1 MPDRISSF
9 IAPCGG
15 GLITNLDPLT
25 QGSSAPGSAFRMINY
40 EPSLQGGYRRID
52 GYTNDYGTVPG
63 ESGTAVL
70 GVAVFGQLNNGIF
83 ACRKPASG
91 NNYFHYWN
99 SSTSAWV
106 TPTTSGSP
114 TMTGVSRVRFSK
126 VNWGAPKLILV
137 DGINPPATWDGTT
150 YTQLTT
156 GTIPS
161 APSYCEDFASHL
173 FLAGDPDEQNLLYF
187 SAPLDET
194 NWTPAAGA
202 GVINVGFEITQIK
215 SFRDQLYIFGVNEIK
230 RLTGNSIADFQ
241 LLEVTKN
248 LGCVS
253 PDSVV
258 EFNGDL
264 LFLSPDGIR
273 PVSAT
278 DRIGDLEI
286 NTLSKSVQDIFET
299 LTENENLETVS
310 VVVLNKKSQFRLF
323 FADADALGVIGAL
336 RKSIQSSSS
345 FEYSQLIG
353 MEVNCVDS
361 GYVGTEEFIVHGD
374 STGRVFRQE
383 SGNNFNGEPIF
394 SLYQTPYVYMDDPLL
409 RKVFY
414 DVNTYLKAEG
424 EVTVSL
430 GIKYDYNDS
439 EKLVPVDYNFTTT
452 GSASFWGSA
461 TYDSTDIYDGN
472 PSPVKKT
479 NIEGSGDSVSLS
491 YVTVDDQPS
500 HTIQAY
506 VISYT
511 IADRR

>member
-9 IAPCGG
+9 IAPCSG
-15 GLITNLDPLT
+15 GLITNLDPIT
-25 QGSSAPGSAFRMINY
+25 QGSNAPGSAFRMINY
-40 EPSLQGGYRRID
+40 EPSLEGGYRRID
-52 GYTNDYGTVPG
+52 GYTNDYGTIPG
-63 ESGTAVL
+63 ESGAPAL
-70 GVAVFGQLNNGIF
+70 GVTVFGQLNDGIF

-91 NNYFHYWN
+91 NNYFHYWDN
-99 SSTSAWV
+99 ATSAWV

-114 TMTGVSRVRFSK
+114 TMTGVSRVRFAK
-126 VNWGAPKLILV
+126 VNWGVPKLILV
-137 DGINPPATWDGTT
+137 DGINPAATWNGTA
-150 YTQLTT
+150 YTQLTS
-156 GTIPS
+156 GSIPS

-173 FLAGDPDEQNLLYF
+173 FLAGDSSEPNLLYF
-187 SAPLDET
+187 SAPLDESD
-194 NWTPAAGA
+194 WTPAAGA
-202 GVINVGFEITQIK
+202 GVINVGFEIKQIK
-215 SFRDQLYIFGVNEIK
+215 SFRDQLYIFGTNSIK
-230 RLTGNSIADFQ
+230 RLVGNSVADFQ
-241 LLEVTKN
+241 LLDVTKN

-264 LFLSPDGIR
+264 LFLSRDGIR

-278 DRIGDLEI
+278 ERIGDLEI
-286 NTLSKSVQDIFET
+286 NTLSKAVQNVFET

-336 RKSIQSSSS
+336 RKSIQSSSN

-353 MEVNCVDS
+353 IEVNCADS
-361 GYVGTEEFIVHGD
+361 DYVGTEEFIIHGD
-374 STGRVFRQE
+374 SVGRVFRQE

-394 SLYQTPYVYMDDPLL
+394 SLYQTPYVYMDDPII
-409 RKVFY
+409 RKIFY
-414 DVNTYLKAEG
+414 DVNTYLKSEG
-424 EVTVSL
+424 EVTISL
-430 GIKYDYNDS
+430 GIKYDYSDS
-439 EKLVPVDYNFTTT
+439 EKLLPVDYNFTTT

-461 TYDSTDIYDGN
+461 TYDASDIYDGN
-472 PSPVKKT
+472 PNPVKKT